1 MVSMRL
7 TPADDLMLHQTLDPA
22 SRMWTTDVRA
32 YERFWFGLQD
42 DAGQVRVTQGTAFYP
57 NLGRSEAFAIVVHE
71 GMHTTVRAYQEYSG
85 DRADLNFPPLSA
97 RIVEGLSRWDIALAA
112 NQWSIDY
119 ELTWQDTK
127 RPEFRRIGP
136 IENHDG
142 VITKAMAGFETFGRA
157 TGSIRVGEHTFDA
170 AAVGLR
176 GSRDRHWGIRNGV
189 GGRAHWV
196 GDPTRSSLPP
206 YFPGQWVEFENFAV
220 WGDVVLRNPDDER
233 PAERIVGF
241 ERRLRF
247 DPATHLFRSGTVVN
261 HLDGGGTLTLEFER
275 LGNQIAFLR
284 CAGYGGPR
292 GGTPGGDVWAGTFD
306 GPNTVEAETF
316 DLNDPDVQV
325 RLAGLDQHH
334 CVVTCDGEVTQGLFE
349 GYEPE
354 LYERCSAGEP
364 TFELVV

>member
-1 MVSMRL
+1 MDSMRL

-32 YERFWFGLQD
+32 YDRFWFGLQD
-42 DAGQVRVTQGTAFYP
+42 EAGHLRVTQGTAFYP
-57 NLGRSEAFAIVVHE
+57 NLGRSEAFAIVVHD
-71 GMHTTVRAYQEYSG
+71 GMHTTVRAYREYSG
-85 DRADLNFPPLSA
+85 DRADLRFPPLSA
-97 RIVEGLSRWDIALAA
+97 RIVEGLSRWDLSLAA
-112 NQWSIDY
+112 NPWSIEY

-136 IENHDG
+136 IENADG
-142 VITKAMAGFETFGRA
+142 VITKAMAGFETFGCA
-157 TGSIRVGEHTFDA
+157 TGNIRVGEHAFDA

-206 YFPGQWVEFENFAV
+206 YFPGQWVEFENFAI

-247 DPATHLFRSGTVVN
+247 DPTTHLFRSGTVVN

-284 CAGYGGPR
+284 CAGYGGPAGVR
-292 GGTPGGDVWAGTFD
+292 PSGTSGRAPS
-306 GPNTVEAETF
+306 TVRT
-316 DLNDPDVQV
+316 
-325 RLAGLDQHH
+325 RSR
-334 CVVTCDGEVTQGLFE
+334 
-349 GYEPE
+349 
-354 LYERCSAGEP
+354 ERRSTSTTP
-364 TFELVV
+364 RSR